1 MRWSNRKTHSLVNNS
16 QTASLRFRSVF
27 DICSSSSGLPES
39 PNTFNQWP
47 SCREKY
53 IDNYMC
59 SWKISLVFYCLH
71 VLVHQ
76 RRGTQPGKKFGG
88 CVLGI
93 GFWGF
98 FIEFGRILCPFT
110 LLSQERIHWGLNP
123 RNPTTWQRPWTGVW
137 GLLPLYLALFHRII
151 VSSIEWLW
159 SFPHFL
165 LSSTL
170 TKTALKFKTNFM
182 KTLKP
187 LSCFFRHR
195 RLYPC
200 QQVKTSPSQNSYGRP
215 SSAYSYN

>member
-88 CVLGI
+88 CVLGD
-93 GFWGF
+93 W
-98 FIEFGRILCPFT
+98 ILGVFHWVWAYFMPFYPFVT
-110 LLSQERIHWGLNP
+110 GTDSLGVEPQEPNNL
-123 RNPTTWQRPWTGVW
+123 TTPMD
-137 GLLPLYLALFHRII
+137 
-151 VSSIEWLW
+151 W
-159 SFPHFL
+159 SFGTVASVFC
-165 LSSTL
+165 
-170 TKTALKFKTNFM
+170 AF
-182 KTLKP
+182 
-187 LSCFFRHR
+187 
-195 RLYPC
+195 
-200 QQVKTSPSQNSYGRP
+200 SQNHSF
-215 SSAYSYN
+215 